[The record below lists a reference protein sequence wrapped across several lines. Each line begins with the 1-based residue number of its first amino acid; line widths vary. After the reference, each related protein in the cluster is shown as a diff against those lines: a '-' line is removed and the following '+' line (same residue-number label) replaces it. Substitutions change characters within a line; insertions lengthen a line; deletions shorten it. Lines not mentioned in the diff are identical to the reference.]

1 MTELDLQPRLAGR
14 NLLLRPLEPEDW
26 DALYRA
32 ASDPAIWA
40 IHPAHD
46 RWTEPVFRR
55 FFADALESR
64 GALVAT
70 LPGSGEIIG
79 SSRYDARRVDPGEL
93 EIGWTFL
100 TRAYWGTGTNAEMK
114 RLMVSHALKAVDR
127 VLFFVG
133 EGNVRSRRAMEKIGG
148 VLTTRMHES
157 EMAGKPV
164 RHVIYAIDRESFAAG
179 PLGTAPAPP

>member
-26 DALYRA
+26 GALYGA

-40 IHPAHD
+40 SHPAHD

-79 SSRYDARRVDPGEL
+79 SSRYDARRVNAGEL

-114 RLMVSHALKAVDR
+114 RLMVSHALGFVDR

-133 EGNVRSRRAMEKIGG
+133 EANLRSRRAMEKIGG
-148 VLTTRMHES
+148 ELTTRTHET

-164 RHVIYAIDRESFAAG
+164 RHVIYAIDRQAFDAG
-179 PLGTAPAPP
+179 PLGKRSALR